1 MALEKKLKHAI
12 KSNDIE
18 IIHSVFNEI
27 YITYGKLVYFKIS
40 QYVNNK
46 LDVEELTQDVF
57 VNFYNNVVNNEI
69 HDIKYYL
76 LVSAKNKAID
86 FLKKKKELLIL
97 DDKIIF
103 ETEEDITSN
112 IEYEEL
118 INKMKIFLS
127 DLDIEIIIKHN
138 INGDS
143 FKQLAKEYKKP
154 LNTILSIYHRALKKF
169 KKGSEKSEKN
179 K

>member
-1 MALEKKLKHAI
+1 MALEQKLKHA
-12 KSNDIE
+12 KRSNDIDK
-18 IIHSVFNEI
+18 IHSVFNEI

-103 ETEEDITSN
+103 EKEQDITNN
-112 IEYEEL
+112 IEYEEVVE
-118 INKMKIFLS
+118 KMKTFLN
-127 DLDIEIIIKHN
+127 DFEIEIIIKHN
-138 INGDS
+138 INDKS
-143 FKQLAKEYKKP
+143 FKQLSIEYKKP

-169 KKGSEKSEKN
+169 KKGSEESEK
-179 K
+179 